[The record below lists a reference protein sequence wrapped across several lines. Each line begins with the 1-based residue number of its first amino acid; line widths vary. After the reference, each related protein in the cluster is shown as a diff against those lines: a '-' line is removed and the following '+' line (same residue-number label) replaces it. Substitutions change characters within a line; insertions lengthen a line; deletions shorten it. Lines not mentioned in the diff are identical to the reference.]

1 MATPGS
7 AAAAAEDRKLA
18 LDADEDVG
26 EEGEEGGEE
35 GADGAPSAA
44 RLARLARKAQ
54 AARVARLRHKQFVAD
69 RQEENSALEKDEAA
83 APLPATREISR
94 CCRSLR
100 YLTSF
105 TRAAAAARRPKPR
118 PARPYLPASSPRDPR
133 PAPHPAAIRPQPPC
147 RPVIALFRGL
157 STTSPQPLHNLPT
170 TSPQP
175 LHNLSTISP
184 QPLRDRPATSAAA
197 QAALVAEEAAA
208 APATLAAVTAD
219 LRRALKPE
227 ELGQLASWL
236 CERCVRDGEGR
247 REVERDAG
255 IGYMRGA

>member
-157 STTSPQPLHNLPT
+157 STTSPQPL
-170 TSPQP
+170 
-175 LHNLSTISP
+175 
-184 QPLRDRPATSAAA
+184 RDRPATSAAA

>member
-1 MATPGS
+1 MATPGPH
-7 AAAAAEDRKLA
+7 AAAAEDRKLA

-157 STTSPQPLHNLPT
+157 ST
-170 TSPQP
+170 
-175 LHNLSTISP
+175 ISP

-255 IGYMRGA
+255 IVGI